1 VGVLKSPPPPDY
13 LGRLRSWLERHKDY
27 PRSSRLRREE
37 GVAYLALT
45 IDRSGTITKSNLA
58 KSSGH
63 PRLDEAT
70 LSIANRASPVPA
82 LPEDYDGDSLTIVV
96 PMIYKLQ

>member
-1 VGVLKSPPPPDY
+1 
-13 LGRLRSWLERHKDY
+13 
-27 PRSSRLRREE
+27 
-37 GVAYLALT
+37 VAYLALT
-45 IDRSGTITKSNLA
+45 IDRSGTITKSSLA

-70 LSIANRASPVPA
+70 LGIANRASPVPA

-96 PMIYKLQ
+96 PMVYKLR